1 MPTPHNTIGQMDTN
15 VFAIIA
21 HPVRRQIL
29 SQLAH
34 GDVTVSGLA
43 EPFEISRS
51 AISQHLTILL
61 ESGLVAVEKRGREH
75 YYQLRP
81 DNLNEVY
88 RWIKQF
94 EHFWNEKLDS
104 LEAYLDEEYP
114 LDGSEAEF

>member
-1 MPTPHNTIGQMDTN
+1 MPTPHKTTGQMDIN
-15 VFAIIA
+15 IFAVIA

-34 GDVTVSGLA
+34 GDVTVSDLA
-43 EPFEISRS
+43 EPFKISRS

-61 ESGLVAVEKRGREH
+61 ESGLVAVDKRGREH

-81 DNLNEVY
+81 ENLNEVY

-94 EHFWNEKLDS
+94 EHFWTGKLDS
-104 LEAYLDEEYP
+104 LQAYLDEEYP
-114 LDGSEAEF
+114 LDESESEL